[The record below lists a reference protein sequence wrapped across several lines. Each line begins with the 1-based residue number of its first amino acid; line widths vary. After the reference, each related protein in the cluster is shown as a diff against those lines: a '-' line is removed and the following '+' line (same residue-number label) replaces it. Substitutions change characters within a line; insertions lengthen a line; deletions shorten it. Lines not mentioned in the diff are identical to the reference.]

1 MHRER
6 AVVVGYGAGTS
17 REGREVATE
26 GWLKDGEVSGASGID
41 MGAGG
46 AATTS
51 NQHRGVNGN
60 GQRR

>member
-1 MHRER
+1 M
-6 AVVVGYGAGTS
+6 
-17 REGREVATE
+17 ATE
-26 GWLKDGEVSGASGID
+26 GWLKDGGVAGAGGID

-51 NQHRGVNGN
+51 NQHRGVKGN